1 MPGEKIPTSG
11 GENQENKKSRDQ
23 MVEELDNIDVDVL
36 VAAAK
41 ELGLEGSLAYTYE
54 DEMDDAQLDAF
65 FKKAKDIQSGA
76 GEENKAGGAEPENNP
91 EPAENTEPED
101 NSEPEQ
107 QPQDNVENGGEKKE
121 LSNEEKKKLGAG
133 LSAKVKRLIVLGTIG
148 SIGVGTILG
157 LVAAN
162 IFGGDRNKQK
172 ALGKLEG
179 QAGITYNYD
188 NGDNDATETDADGG
202 ESEVEHVFGERYEDI
217 VAVTTTHGH
226 YANEDGT
233 GANEK
238 KDKDVCFD
246 VAYEM
251 TGDEEQEKDQICER
265 LVQLETLAS
274 YYSYFG
280 YKAEQAGLDNY
291 GVEGVSYKNA
301 NDVIEQLRNDPE
313 KHQAVYNYMYD
324 IFQDDKTHISEEK
337 RTGDFSNLYMSADYG
352 KGDLDKSQAVEV
364 VGCDTHEQD
373 TDVFDV
379 EISLEDSNGNEL
391 EVDGDLKVI
400 CIQPV
405 DKKDG
410 FTTGYKKIKE
420 DDPTHLDL
428 DVDTPKKKE
437 NPPDDDDDKDAAAI
451 KKHAGDDQV
460 QLDAGDKTERPDP
473 AIYDPDSGNDG
484 STGGEDPDTVGEDG
498 RNNDT
503 IQNADDSNYNK
514 PTQRTEE
521 DSQDKAKEDAAKA
534 EEAKTKESADKMEN
548 ADRDQKYDSNG
559 DDTVDMR
566 ELGF

>member
-11 GENQENKKSRDQ
+11 GENQENEKSRDQ

-41 ELGLEGSLAYTYE
+41 DLGLDDSLAYTYE
-54 DEMDDAQLDAF
+54 DNMDDAQLDSF
-65 FKKAKDIQSGA
+65 FKKVKSIQSGA

-91 EPAENTEPED
+91 EPED
-101 NSEPEQ
+101 
-107 QPQDNVENGGEKKE
+107 DNESGDNDRLHESQSQNEVENGDEKKE
-121 LSNEEKKKLGAG
+121 LSNEEKKKFGAG
-133 LSAKVKRLIVLGTIG
+133 LSAKAKRLAVLAIIG
-148 SIGVGTILG
+148 SVGVGTVLG
-157 LVAAN
+157 MAAAN

-179 QAGITYNYD
+179 QAGITYDYD
-188 NGDNDATETDADGG
+188 KEDSGATETDADGG

-217 VAVTTTHGH
+217 EAVTTTHGH
-226 YANEDGT
+226 FANEEGT

-238 KDKDVCFD
+238 KNKDVCFD

-313 KHQAVYNYMYD
+313 KHQAVYDYMYD
-324 IFQDDKTHISEEK
+324 MFQDDKTHISEEK
-337 RTGDFSNLYMSADYG
+337 RTGDFSNFYMLANYD
-352 KGDLDKSQAVEV
+352 KGDLDKSQSIEV

-373 TDVFDV
+373 TDVFNVD
-379 EISLEDSNGNEL
+379 ISLEDSNGNKL

-405 DKKDG
+405 DEKDG
-410 FTTGYKKIKE
+410 FTTGYKKVKE
-420 DDPTHLDL
+420 EDPNGMGL
-428 DVDTPKKKE
+428 DVDTPKKE
-437 NPPDDDDDKDAAAI
+437 NPPEDNSKDPEMI
-451 KKHAGDDQV
+451 KKRAGDDQV

-473 AIYDPDSGNDG
+473 ANYNPDTGNDG
-484 STGGEDPDTVGEDG
+484 STGGEDPNTVGEDG

-503 IQNADDSNYNK
+503 IQNADDSNFEK

-521 DSQDKAKEDAAKA
+521 GAQEKAQEDAGKA
-534 EEAKTKESADKMEN
+534 EEAKTKESADQMEN
-548 ADRDQKYDSNG
+548 TDRDQKYDTNG
-559 DDTVDMR
+559 DGTVDMS